1 MCRNKYYG
9 MKLCEAGFREELVTF
24 LHNGQQFRTELI
36 EPLLYKLRKLYKVIE
51 KQNSFR
57 FYSSSLLLM
66 YEGDVEKKCD
76 GASNTCCTS
85 EKDQETRRKLDIN
98 RSHSSSS
105 LNKSGNFNSHRS
117 CKVDV
122 RMIDFAHTTY
132 GGFSGDR
139 MHTGPDSG
147 YLFGLKNLIR
157 ILEEIRDKYQES
169 SDSRTQET
177 LIKSDNNHEN

>member
-9 MKLCEAGFREELVTF
+9 LKLCQEGFREELVTF
-24 LHNGQQFRTELI
+24 LHNGEQFRMELI

-51 KQNSFR
+51 KQNSYR

-66 YEGDVEKKCD
+66 YEGDMQRKCSCHTEKEQDTNRQKE
-76 GASNTCCTS
+76 N
-85 EKDQETRRKLDIN
+85 IN
-98 RSHSSSS
+98 RSCSSCS
-105 LNKSGNFNSHRS
+105 LNKNGKFNSHHS

-132 GGFSGDR
+132 GVFAGDPVR
-139 MHTGPDSG
+139 HGPDSG

-157 ILEEIRDKYQES
+157 LLEEIRDKYQS
-169 SDSRTQET
+169 STEVKTQESG
-177 LIKSDNNHEN
+177 IISDKS

>member
-9 MKLCEAGFREELVTF
+9 LKLCQEGFREELVTF
-24 LHNGQQFRTELI
+24 LHNGEQFRMELI

-51 KQNSFR
+51 KQNSYR

-66 YEGDVEKKCD
+66 YEGDMQRKCSCHTEKEQD
-76 GASNTCCTS
+76 TYRQTEN
-85 EKDQETRRKLDIN
+85 IN
-98 RSHSSSS
+98 RSCNTCS
-105 LNKSGNFNSHRS
+105 LNKNGKFNSHHS

-132 GGFSGDR
+132 GVFAGDPVR
-139 MHTGPDSG
+139 NGPDSG

-157 ILEEIRDKYQES
+157 LLEEIRDKYQGSTEVK
-169 SDSRTQET
+169 TQET
-177 LIKSDNNHEN
+177 GIISDKS